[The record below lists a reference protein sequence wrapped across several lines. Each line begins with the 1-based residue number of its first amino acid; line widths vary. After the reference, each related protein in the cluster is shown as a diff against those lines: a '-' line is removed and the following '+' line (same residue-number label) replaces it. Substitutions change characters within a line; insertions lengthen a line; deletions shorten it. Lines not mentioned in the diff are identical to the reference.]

1 MIQLITIHQQMEW
14 DQIVQKSVCYDFY
27 HTWYYHQMSQDG
39 EPLLVKFTDGE
50 IFIAFPLI
58 KRSIPN
64 SDFLD
69 MTCVY
74 GYTGPISNIHFDK
87 MDNDIKEKF
96 KSEFLTFLKDN
107 KYVSVFSRLNP
118 FLNQLPL
125 MNVFEGIHDNGQV
138 VVIDLQEPLE
148 KQRSRYLR
156 GFIKKIGKLKRDGF
170 YVKEVQNAEDIKAFV
185 TIYSENMQLV
195 GASSYYMFS
204 EEYFE
209 KLIHSSAFD
218 CRLLMVYDHDKP
230 VCGAIIVLTNKIIQF
245 NFLGTLNSY
254 RKFSPSKLLTDEI
267 ALLGRKLGMHIFN
280 LGGGYGFQRDSLF
293 GFKSSFSN
301 LMSDFK
307 SWRCI
312 VDHKVYNEL
321 LANANIGIDQEVDFF
336 PLYRYKALKEDV
348 PKVLPKEE
356 LA

>member
-1 MIQLITIHQQMEW
+1 MEW

-39 EPLLVKFTDGE
+39 EPILVKFTDGE
-50 IFIAFPLI
+50 IFIAFPLL

-74 GYTGPISNIHFDK
+74 GYTGPISNVPFEK
-87 MDNDIKEKF
+87 MDNEIKEKF

-138 VVIDLQEPLE
+138 VMIDLQEPLE
-148 KQRSRYLR
+148 KQRSRYLS
-156 GFIKKIGKLKRDGF
+156 GHVKKIEKLKRRGF
-170 YVKEVQNAEDIKAFV
+170 YVKDVRSLEDIKTFSA
-185 TIYSENMQLV
+185 IYTENMLLV
-195 GASSYYMFS
+195 DASNYYMFS
-204 EEYFE
+204 DEYFQ
-209 KLIHSSAFD
+209 KLIFSPDYD
-218 CRLLMVYDHDKP
+218 CRLLLLYDNDLP
-230 VCGAIIVLTNKIIQF
+230 VCGAIIVLTNKIIQYH
-245 NFLGTLNSY
+245 FLVTMNSY

-267 ALLGRKLGMHIFN
+267 ALLGRELGMHIFN
-280 LGGGYGFQRDSLF
+280 LGGGYGFQQDSLF
-293 GFKSSFSN
+293 AFKTSFSD
-301 LMSDFK
+301 LLRDFK
-307 SWRCI
+307 TWRYV
-312 VDHKVYNEL
+312 VDREIYNEL
-321 LANANIGIDQEVDFF
+321 VANAKIGIDDEVDFF
-336 PLYRYKALKEDV
+336 PLYRYNT
-348 PKVLPKEE
+348 PKEFCLKWLSKKE